1 MKVFETQISYGYKEL
16 IEVFAKANNLVFSY
30 EERRI
35 DALNRLYLTILVEE
49 NSETDLSIT
58 FMSVKHLGFENML
71 VDYLLRCGIEKP
83 MIQVGS
89 ARQKRNMEEL
99 DRAWEVY
106 RKETLGFR

>member
-16 IEVFAKANNLVFSY
+16 IEVFAKANNLVLEFEKRDQAIPTRCY
-30 EERRI
+30 
-35 DALNRLYLTILVEE
+35 LNVLVEE